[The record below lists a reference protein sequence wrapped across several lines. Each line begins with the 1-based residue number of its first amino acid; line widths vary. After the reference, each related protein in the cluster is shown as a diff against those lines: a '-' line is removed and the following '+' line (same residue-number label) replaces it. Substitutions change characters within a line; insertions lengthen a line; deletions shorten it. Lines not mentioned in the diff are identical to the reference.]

1 MGDDIFL
8 VPLDSHIATLALLID
23 RLAFSLLTL
32 PPSSK
37 SQLPAYNQSPQL
49 CGVSYPCHPGVP
61 PRPVRKEQ
69 IQHLAGQE
77 ASTVYLQGSGAKR
90 RSFSICPQLVFP
102 QRWPPD
108 STYLLSSR
116 SSRGGFKSTELPST
130 EGRRLKVPGQWGSH
144 M

>member
-49 CGVSYPCHPGVP
+49 CGVSYPCHPGASPSPSQASKERADTALGRPGGQHGVP
-61 PRPVRKEQ
+61 TGLRGKAKIFQ
-69 IQHLAGQE
+69 YL
-77 ASTVYLQGSGAKR
+77 STVG
-90 RSFSICPQLVFP
+90 FS
-102 QRWPPD
+102 
-108 STYLLSSR
+108 SEMAS
-116 SSRGGFKSTELPST
+116 
-130 EGRRLKVPGQWGSH
+130 
-144 M
+144 